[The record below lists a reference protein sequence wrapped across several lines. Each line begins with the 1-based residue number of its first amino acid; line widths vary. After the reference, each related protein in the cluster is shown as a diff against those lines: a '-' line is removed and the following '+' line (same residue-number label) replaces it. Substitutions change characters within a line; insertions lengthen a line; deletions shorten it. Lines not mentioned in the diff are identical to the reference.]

1 MLGFQAKTNT
11 NDTIFIVG
19 TVRYTIRAEI
29 MEYIDL
35 IVLFF
40 FNRRMFEALNK
51 IGPMRD
57 NWLSNPG
64 ENFCL

>member
-1 MLGFQAKTNT
+1 MLSFQAKTNT
-11 NDTIFIVG
+11 NDTIFTVG

-29 MEYIDL
+29 IEYIDL
-35 IVLFF
+35 IVFF
-40 FNRRMFEALNK
+40 LNRRMFEALNK

-57 NWLSNPG
+57 NWLSNRG